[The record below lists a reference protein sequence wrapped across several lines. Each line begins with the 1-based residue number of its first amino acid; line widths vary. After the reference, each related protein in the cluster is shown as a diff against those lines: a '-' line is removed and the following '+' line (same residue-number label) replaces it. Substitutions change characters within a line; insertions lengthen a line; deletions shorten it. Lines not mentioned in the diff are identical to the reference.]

1 MMLKQEVVSSPNTQ
15 TPICNGRISSALI
28 LGFMPAF
35 RNRDSGEV
43 RLCRS
48 ADGRLAHQHLFDA
61 LPAYWIAERDEDG
74 CSTALVA
81 AVEAGYWR
89 GDEFWRLI
97 DLLHPN
103 LDS

>member
-1 MMLKQEVVSSPNTQ
+1 MMFKQEVVASPSTQ
-15 TPICNGRISSALI
+15 TPTSIRRFSPALI

-35 RNRDSGEV
+35 RHRDSGEV
-43 RLCRS
+43 RLCRG
-48 ADGRLAHQHLFDA
+48 ADGQLANQHLFDA

-74 CSTALVA
+74 CSIALVA

-89 GDEFWRLI
+89 SDGFWRLI